1 MWELGANGRR
11 WEELDEKAHTRWVH
25 KDELYRKEMESVAV
39 VIMIGENAS
48 LPLS

>member
-1 MWELGANGRR
+1 MLELGANGRR
-11 WEELDEKAHTRWVH
+11 WEEWMRRHTQRVH
-25 KDELYRKEMESVAV
+25 KDEIYPKEMESVAV